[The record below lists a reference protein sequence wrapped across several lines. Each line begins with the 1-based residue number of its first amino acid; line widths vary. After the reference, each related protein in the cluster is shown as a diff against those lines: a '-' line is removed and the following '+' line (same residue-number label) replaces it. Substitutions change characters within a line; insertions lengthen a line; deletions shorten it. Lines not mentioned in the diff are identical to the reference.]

1 MVMDTATRN
10 AFLRA
15 LDEDP
20 TFYEEVRRRVLGD
33 ELLALPQRLAEFIE
47 ATERRLASLETT
59 LTDFTTA
66 QSEFNAEQR
75 EFNANLLAFTTAQS
89 AFNAEQREFNRQTL
103 EYQKRTD
110 EHLASIDAHA
120 ARTDAR
126 IDRILDDLGLI
137 KGRVVIYAA
146 QAHHEFILE
155 ELGFNFVKMLP
166 RDEIVSMLRDADA
179 AGDIAFSD
187 RRSFYEADVVIRVT
201 DSQDAIHYVVMEA
214 SFTADRRDTNRVVR
228 NAEYLTRF
236 TGCPAHPV
244 IVSLRNDREI
254 QPLLDDGTVHWY
266 QITEQDLL
274 PR

>member
-59 LTDFTTA
+59 LTDFT
-66 QSEFNAEQR
+66 AEQR
-75 EFNANLLAFTTAQS
+75 EFNANQLAFT
-89 AFNAEQREFNRQTL
+89 AEQREFNRQTL

-266 QITEQDLL
+266 QLTEQDLL

>member
-59 LTDFTTA
+59 LTDFT
-66 QSEFNAEQR
+66 
-75 EFNANLLAFTTAQS
+75 
-89 AFNAEQREFNRQTL
+89 AEQREFNRQTL